1 MLGHCART
9 PALIRGFLRI
19 QRPSLLL
26 LLGEHGLL
34 RRKHGLLS
42 LLSLLSLLNCGGVEL
57 GRQRLRQL
65 DRQRRPHRQRRV
77 SAPNDGVRHRFT
89 RF

>member
-1 MLGHCART
+1 MSSVAGSASGAGGGVRGAKLLGHCART

-57 GRQRLRQL
+57 GRQRLR
-65 DRQRRPHRQRRV
+65 
-77 SAPNDGVRHRFT
+77 
-89 RF
+89 